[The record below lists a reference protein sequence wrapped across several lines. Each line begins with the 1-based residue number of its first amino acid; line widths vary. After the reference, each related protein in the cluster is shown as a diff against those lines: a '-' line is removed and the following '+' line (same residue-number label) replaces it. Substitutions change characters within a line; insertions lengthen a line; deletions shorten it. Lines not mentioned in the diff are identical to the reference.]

1 MSGDVASLE
10 AARSYLRSGGSASVY
25 EHLQTVLLRI
35 VKEKPAEP
43 LKQFEALSVQIKQER
58 MREKARDNVGASP
71 AAASLRGV
79 LGIDVPSAPLVTT
92 SNAEAAL
99 AAYLQKTQDLI
110 KKPKKFNEDGEEE
123 EEEEPEP
130 NAAAPDLQ
138 HEAFLLQQAGQRHKH
153 EMMDA
158 RTRK

>member
-25 EHLQTVLLRI
+25 EHLQAVLLRI

-58 MREKARDNVGASP
+58 MREKALENGVAASP

-79 LGIDVPSAPLVTT
+79 LGVDVPSAPLVATPH
-92 SNAEAAL
+92 AEAAL

-138 HEAFLLQQAGQRHKH
+138 HEAYLLQQAGQRHN
-153 EMMDA
+153 
-158 RTRK
+158 TRE